1 MTDELKSDFCIEID
15 FERGS
20 SEKPSRVFEAM
31 AGLIQGMQTL
41 DVILAQA
48 IDARIRPELV
58 LQEIEVGSL
67 KSWLRNR
74 IVEIDD
80 EALKKLDIK
89 RIIGDYLV
97 RAKYRILECIKDKD
111 SLNERNVKELQG
123 ELQDLAEQTKVRKIP
138 VYGAVRRRE
147 LTEFWIKT
155 SESTAVLGEHDVAKY
170 ISAPGEVVL
179 PRGSVLPDEIKEEML
194 TQEISTSETELL
206 LRVKKPDYLGQSRW
220 LFHHDGHPIEA
231 SIEDKEWL
239 AAFQR
244 REIIIRPG
252 DSLKARLKTEV
263 RKGYDKEDIAV
274 HHYVT
279 KVIDV
284 IEGGKGNQALLF
296 PEDKPSS

>member
-1 MTDELKSDFCIEID
+1 MTDELKSGFCIEID

-80 EALKKLDIK
+80 EALSKLDLRK
-89 RIIGDYLV
+89 IIGDYLV
-97 RAKYRILECIKDKD
+97 KAKYRILERIKDKD

-138 VYGAVRRRE
+138 AYHTVRRRA

-155 SESTAVLGEHDVAKY
+155 SESTAVLGEQDVAKY

-206 LRVKKPDYLGQSRW
+206 LKVKKPDYLGQSRW
-220 LFHHDGHPIEA
+220 LFHHEGHPIEA

-239 AAFQR
+239 VGFQK
-244 REIIIRPG
+244 REIVVQPG
-252 DSLKARLKTEV
+252 DLLKARLKTEI
-263 RKGYDKEDIAV
+263 RKGYDKEDV
-274 HHYVT
+274 SVRYYVT

-284 IEGGKGNQALLF
+284 IVGDKGAQAFLF
-296 PEDKPSS
+296 PEDKPPS